1 MVLECVVVTAVL
13 CLDTDSDHRRGA
25 ARWPALREGRG
36 ARRCRPDV
44 YGNPPWSD
52 ASRLSFR
59 AAVPARPPSQAP
71 PAMALSRN
79 WQSSSTRSR
88 SELVSIDRS
97 SVAPREWR
105 RSVSLCSV
113 VLPFF
118 LRPRF
123 LLDAAMSVT
132 AFVVL
137 ARILDEPVLQGTIVG
152 ALALA
157 CAAPT
162 FAVAAT
168 RPSSRPC

>member
-1 MVLECVVVTAVL
+1 MIIIAAARLGGRLSGKAGEPVVVGQMFTAIL
-13 CLDTDSDHRRGA
+13 LGPTLLDCLSVQ
-25 ARWPALREGRG
+25 L
-36 ARRCRPDV
+36 
-44 YGNPPWSD
+44 
-52 ASRLSFR
+52 SRHVFL
-59 AAVPARPPSQAP
+59 SQAP
-71 PAMALSRN
+71 PAMASSRN

-88 SELVSIDRS
+88 SELVSIDRT
-97 SVAPREWR
+97 SVAPREWL

-123 LLDAAMSVT
+123 LLGAAMSVT